1 MRNQSPSEAF
11 TYIVECRDGS
21 YYCGWT
27 NAIWQ
32 RIASHNSGKG
42 ARYTGSRRPVHLVYV
57 ERCFSKQAAMSREWH
72 IKQMTRGEK
81 SRLIQEN
88 SAVMAALGMK
98 TALSARSWTETV
110 PESFPVPDFAEQ
122 SAPCCE
128 SGIVWFCRAGR
139 GRLGIAGGI
148 AMTGHAVLYGEGER
162 IFYLA
167 PSWEEFLQMPETYL
181 ENRWPLTG
189 NGQERLNER
198 KMEKKWQA
206 DLEKVRKTMK
216 EAEMYRRTASLVQ
229 FDLETLCPPA
239 GMEEQGEVNAFLET
253 QAFRLRRQPA
263 FVRAAEQVYEHRD
276 ELEEAD
282 RVMITALH
290 RTYLEE
296 KNLTPA
302 MKHAFSLTESRAYI
316 AWQKARNAADFS
328 LFRDSLEEV
337 LKMEQRR
344 IALRE
349 PDENS
354 ANASPYDQM
363 LGRYERGMDCG
374 QLDACFKACRERM
387 IPLLR
392 RIQESRKSIRTDFL
406 YRPVSAELQSRV
418 TEKLLTFLN
427 LDRSRLVVSQTEH
440 PFTTDMGPDNVRITS
455 HIYEN
460 AFTSNLYSV
469 LHEGGHALFAL
480 LDERGHYDHFITGE
494 RTYGMDESVSRFY
507 ENRIGRSRAFI
518 RFIYPVLREILGKV
532 LEDVTEEELY
542 EAVNEVRPSLI
553 RTEADEFT
561 YTFHIMIR
569 YELEKEL
576 VAGTLPVREVPAR
589 WAELY
594 REYLGIVPE
603 NDREGC
609 LQDVHWTSGFGYF
622 PTYAL
627 GNMYNAMYARRMA
640 CEMDV
645 DAQIES
651 GNLSAVNDWMQKHV
665 FARADLTNPREWIAE
680 ICGRP
685 FKPDDFLEYLE
696 EKYSA
701 LYELN

>member
-1 MRNQSPSEAF
+1 
-11 TYIVECRDGS
+11 
-21 YYCGWT
+21 
-27 NAIWQ
+27 
-32 RIASHNSGKG
+32 
-42 ARYTGSRRPVHLVYV
+42 
-57 ERCFSKQAAMSREWH
+57 
-72 IKQMTRGEK
+72 
-81 SRLIQEN
+81 
-88 SAVMAALGMK
+88 
-98 TALSARSWTETV
+98 
-110 PESFPVPDFAEQ
+110 
-122 SAPCCE
+122 
-128 SGIVWFCRAGR
+128 
-139 GRLGIAGGI
+139 
-148 AMTGHAVLYGEGER
+148 
-162 IFYLA
+162 
-167 PSWEEFLQMPETYL
+167 
-181 ENRWPLTG
+181 
-189 NGQERLNER
+189 
-198 KMEKKWQA
+198 
-206 DLEKVRKTMK
+206 
-216 EAEMYRRTASLVQ
+216 MYRRTASLVQ

-302 MKHAFSLTESRAYI
+302 MKHAFALTESRAYI

-349 PDENS
+349 ADENS
-354 ANASPYDQM
+354 AKASPYDQM

-374 QLDACFKACRERM
+374 QLDACFRTCRERM
-387 IPLLR
+387 IPLLW
-392 RIQESRKSIRTDFL
+392 RIQESRKTIRTDFL
-406 YRPVSAELQSRV
+406 YRPVSADLQNRV
-418 TEKLLTFLN
+418 TEELLKFLN

-460 AFTSNLYSV
+460 AFTSNLYSI

-480 LDERGHYDHFITGE
+480 LDERRHYDHFITGE

-576 VAGTLPVREVPAR
+576 VAGTLSVRDVPAR

-640 CEMDV
+640 SEMDV

-665 FARADLTNPREWIAE
+665 FARADLTNPQEWIAE

-685 FKPDDFLEYLE
+685 FTPDDFLDYLE

>member
-1 MRNQSPSEAF
+1 
-11 TYIVECRDGS
+11 
-21 YYCGWT
+21 
-27 NAIWQ
+27 
-32 RIASHNSGKG
+32 
-42 ARYTGSRRPVHLVYV
+42 
-57 ERCFSKQAAMSREWH
+57 MS
-72 IKQMTRGEK
+72 
-81 SRLIQEN
+81 S
-88 SAVMAALGMK
+88 
-98 TALSARSWTETV
+98 
-110 PESFPVPDFAEQ
+110 D
-122 SAPCCE
+122 
-128 SGIVWFCRAGR
+128 
-139 GRLGIAGGI
+139 
-148 AMTGHAVLYGEGER
+148 
-162 IFYLA
+162 
-167 PSWEEFLQMPETYL
+167 LQ
-181 ENRWPLTG
+181 N
-189 NGQERLNER
+189 
-198 KMEKKWQA
+198 
-206 DLEKVRKTMK
+206 
-216 EAEMYRRTASLVQ
+216 
-229 FDLETLCPPA
+229 
-239 GMEEQGEVNAFLET
+239 
-253 QAFRLRRQPA
+253 
-263 FVRAAEQVYEHRD
+263 
-276 ELEEAD
+276 
-282 RVMITALH
+282 
-290 RTYLEE
+290 
-296 KNLTPA
+296 
-302 MKHAFSLTESRAYI
+302 
-316 AWQKARNAADFS
+316 
-328 LFRDSLEEV
+328 
-337 LKMEQRR
+337 
-344 IALRE
+344 
-349 PDENS
+349 
-354 ANASPYDQM
+354 
-363 LGRYERGMDCG
+363 
-374 QLDACFKACRERM
+374 
-387 IPLLR
+387 
-392 RIQESRKSIRTDFL
+392 
-406 YRPVSAELQSRV
+406 RV
-418 TEKLLTFLN
+418 TEELLKFLN

-460 AFTSNLYSV
+460 AFTSNLYSI

-480 LDERGHYDHFITGE
+480 LDERRHYDHFITGE

-576 VAGTLPVREVPAR
+576 VAGTLSVRDVPAR

-640 CEMDV
+640 SEMDV

-651 GNLSAVNDWMQKHV
+651 GNLSAVNDWLQKHV
-665 FARADLTNPREWIAE
+665 FARADLTNPQEWIAE

-685 FKPDDFLEYLE
+685 FTPDDFLDYLE